1 MSNYKQIKTN
11 LTLLDYKKVEA
22 LAKTEGLSMSAYV
35 RKLLNSKNDLDTQ
48 KENRAFTS
56 CDPLLL
62 YQLNKLGTNLN
73 QLVKKVNI
81 TQSIDN
87 EAFEKLE
94 LMAKSLD
101 EIKKAHL

>member
-11 LTLLDYKKVEA
+11 LTPLDYEKVEA

-35 RKLLNSKNDLDTQ
+35 RKLLNSKNNLDTK
-48 KENRAFTS
+48 KENRSFTP
-56 CDPLLL
+56 CDSLLL